1 MNKLQMFCL
10 SLEPNHYDFIKGLG
24 YIPVGLG
31 EKHFNENWLTDKS
44 GINISEKNKYY
55 SECTFHYW
63 LWKNYLDKI
72 EDGWIGFCQYRKF
85 WSLEKFRSENINIKT
100 INSQVLKEIPS
111 EFEKY
116 ETILT
121 EPQFVNQWKTM
132 KFIKRGLKLFIKNP
146 LLIFDKNR
154 RNLNFHFDLM
164 HGENNLKKS
173 IDLLDEK
180 NKEDFRNFVNNEV
193 SFNSHIMVIC
203 KSKEKLRKYY
213 EDLFSWLAKC
223 EKLFGFKNLKGYGST
238 RMYGFLAERFMSYWF
253 QKNTKYTT
261 MPVIFFDINNNKN

>member
-1 MNKLQMFCL
+1 
-10 SLEPNHYDFIKGLG
+10 
-24 YIPVGLG
+24 
-31 EKHFNENWLTDKS
+31 
-44 GINISEKNKYY
+44 
-55 SECTFHYW
+55 
-63 LWKNYLDKI
+63 
-72 EDGWIGFCQYRKF
+72 
-85 WSLEKFRSENINIKT
+85 
-100 INSQVLKEIPS
+100 
-111 EFEKY
+111 
-116 ETILT
+116 
-121 EPQFVNQWKTM
+121 M
-132 KFIKRGLKLFIKNP
+132 KFIKKGFKLLLKNP
-146 LLIFDKNR
+146 KILYSQKA
-154 RNLNFHFDLM
+154 RNINFHFDLM

-180 NKEDFRNFVNNEV
+180 NKDDFRNFVNNKV

-213 EDLFSWLAKC
+213 EDLFSWLEKC